1 MSKQTTP
8 ISRVRVTTIAAIT
21 LVCFAVT
28 ITNVLS
34 VVHAQ
39 QTVQQA
45 TPRAAQKTVTTIV
58 PNAKSAAVAA
68 ATEEVVREVA
78 QIRGLN
84 ALRPIKSGAQTRAE
98 IERMIV
104 DNLNRETKPE
114 EIRTAELALKKLGL
128 APADFNYRQLIINL
142 LTEQVAG
149 YYDPK
154 RQEFFLADWID
165 LDGQRPVMAHEL
177 THALQDQHFDLKR
190 FQNWKKGDSD
200 AELAAQAL
208 VEGDATLVMEQ
219 YIQRDM
225 RRALAFMRSMMSGDT
240 ALSTKQLDAAPA
252 ALRRTLTFPYETGL
266 SFARAV
272 WREGGWDAVSKVY
285 KDLPASTE
293 QVMHPEKYLARETP
307 LKITLPDF
315 TQPLGKTWKR
325 LDTDINGEWSLYL
338 ILEEYLKDDATSRR
352 AAAGWHGDGYA
363 LYEKGTTGEVA
374 IMQFTAWDTEN
385 DAQEFYDAYIKRTKA
400 RYNDAQAINT
410 KSLTRGTFQTTEG
423 TVIIER
429 QGTQVR
435 IAEGVPQN
443 AKLSLFD

>member
-8 ISRVRVTTIAAIT
+8 ISRARIAAIT
-21 LVCFAVT
+21 LVCFTVT
-28 ITNVLS
+28 AS
-34 VVHAQ
+34 VPPVTHAQ
-39 QTVQQA
+39 QTA
-45 TPRAAQKTVTTIV
+45 VTTGV
-58 PNAKSAAVAA
+58 VNAKSAAVAA
-68 ATEEVVREVA
+68 ATEEVVREVG

-98 IERMIV
+98 IERMII

-114 EIRTAELALKKLGL
+114 ELRTAELALKKLGL

-225 RRALAFMRSMMSGDT
+225 RRALAFMRSMMTGD
-240 ALSTKQLDAAPA
+240 AAMSSKQLDAAPN
-252 ALRRTLTFPYETGL
+252 ALKRTLTFPYETGL

-272 WREGGWDAVSKVY
+272 WREGGWDAVSKAFTN
-285 KDLPASTE
+285 LPASTE
-293 QVMHPEKYLARETP
+293 QVMHPDKYFSREAP
-307 LKITLPDF
+307 LKIVPPDF
-315 TQPLGKTWKR
+315 TRTLGKTWKR

-352 AAAGWHGDGYA
+352 AAAGWNGDSYA
-363 LYEKGTTGEVA
+363 LYEKGATGEVA

-385 DAQEFYDAYIKRTKA
+385 DAAEFYDAYLKRTQA
-400 RYNDAQAINT
+400 RYKDAKAVDT
-410 KSLTRGTFQTTEG
+410 KSLTRRTFQTTEG

-429 QGTQVR
+429 QGKQVR
-435 IAEGVPQN
+435 IAEGVPQD
-443 AKLSLFD
+443 AKLSLFN

>member
-8 ISRVRVTTIAAIT
+8 ISRARVAIT
-21 LVCFAVT
+21 VAAVT
-28 ITNVLS
+28 LICLAVTGS
-34 VVHAQ
+34 VPRAAYAQ
-39 QTVQQA
+39 QTVQRA
-45 TPRAAQKTVTTIV
+45 TPPAAQTAVTTNV
-58 PNAKSAAVAA
+58 VNAKSAAVAA
-68 ATEEVVREVA
+68 ATEEVVREVS

-84 ALRPIKSGAQTRAE
+84 ALRPINSGANTRSE
-98 IERMIV
+98 IERMIIG
-104 DNLNRETKPE
+104 NLDRETKPE
-114 EIRTAELALKKLGL
+114 ELRTAELALKKLGL
-128 APADFNYRQLIINL
+128 APTDFNFRQLIINL

-225 RRALAFMRSMMSGDT
+225 RRALAFLRSMMAGD
-240 ALSTKQLDAAPA
+240 AAMSTKQLDAAPN
-252 ALRRTLTFPYETGL
+252 ALRRTLTFPYEAGL

-272 WREGGWDAVSKVY
+272 WREGGWDAVSKAF

-293 QVMHPEKYLARETP
+293 QVMHPEKYFAREAP
-307 LKITLPDF
+307 LKIVLPDF
-315 TQPLGKTWKR
+315 TQGLGKTWKR

-338 ILEEYLKDDATSRR
+338 ILEEHLKDDATSRR
-352 AAAGWHGDGYA
+352 AAAGWHGDSYA
-363 LYEKGTTGEVA
+363 LYEKGATGEVA
-374 IMQFTAWDTEN
+374 IMQFTAWDTET
-385 DAQEFYDAYIKRTKA
+385 DAQEFYDAYTKRTQA
-400 RYNDAQAINT
+400 RYKDARAIDT
-410 KSLTRGTFQTTEG
+410 KTTTRRIFQTTEG
-423 TVIIER
+423 AVIIER

-443 AKLSLFD
+443 AKLILFN